1 MASTILI
8 TGANGS
14 LAIPAVE
21 YLLRAYPQ
29 HSLVLTVRNDSVK
42 DHNTAE
48 LRRVLAQQP
57 DAHVSIR
64 VLDLASLEQVRVFS
78 DTILSEINDK
88 ALPRLSSVICN
99 AMTWNLSGGPKYTS
113 DGYEAS
119 IAVNYLAHFSLCLRL
134 LSGMDNVHG
143 RIVFLGSVAHWPEKA
158 SLSRGYPTQ
167 IPEELDLLVHPQ
179 PDKQGEETG
188 RGFQRYGTS
197 KLVTIM
203 VMYELN
209 RRLKAKKDTEAI
221 RAVAVDPLDLLDSRA
236 FRQPHVPHHLQI
248 MARIVTWL
256 LPLLRFV
263 VPRLMKVEQAAGS
276 VVEVAVA
283 EKFSGQE
290 GYFEG
295 EQKVNSSPESMEMKM
310 QLALWR
316 KSVEWCGLEQG
327 ETIVEL

>member
-48 LRRVLAQQP
+48 LRRILAQQP

-134 LSGMDNVHG
+134 LSGMDN
-143 RIVFLGSVAHWPEKA
+143 RASPEAIQPRYRKSWTCWCIRNQTNKA
-158 SLSRGYPTQ
+158 K
-167 IPEELDLLVHPQ
+167 
-179 PDKQGEETG
+179 KQGEASRDME
-188 RGFQRYGTS
+188 
-197 KLVTIM
+197 LVTIM